1 MGTSVEEETVR
12 PSLRWNVADVT
23 LTVVIAVASGIIFWG
38 IGLISE
44 PISAALKLIPVP
56 GVSAL
61 YYGLFY
67 FAGPLA
73 AIMVRKPGAALFGEF
88 IAAMVELTVGS
99 HWGGI
104 GTVLPGFVQGLFAE
118 FAFLF
123 VMYRKWNVGLTALSG
138 ALAGLGGIVST
149 YPSYYA
155 GVPIFGAFMMIHTLC
170 SMISGAVIGG
180 VVMWYLYKGI
190 AATGALSRF
199 ASGKEVRA

>member
-1 MGTSVEEETVR
+1 MGTSDEKEIVR

-23 LTVVIAVASGIIFWG
+23 LTVVVAVVSGIIFWG
-38 IGLISE
+38 VALADG
-44 PISAALKLIPVP
+44 PISATLKLIPVP

-61 YYGLFY
+61 SYGLYY

-73 AIMVRKPGAALFGEF
+73 AIMVRKPGAALFSEF
-88 IAAMVELTVGS
+88 IAAIVELTIGS
-99 HWGGI
+99 QWGGI
-104 GTVLPGFVQGLFAE
+104 GTILPGLVQGLFAE

-123 VMYRKWNVGLTALSG
+123 VLYRKWNVGLSSLSG
-138 ALAGLGGIVST
+138 ALAGLGGIIIS
-149 YPSYYA
+149 YPFYYA
-155 GVPIFGAFMMIHTLC
+155 GVPIFGEYMMIHTIC

-180 VVMWYLYKGI
+180 VLMWYLYKGI

>member
-1 MGTSVEEETVR
+1 MGASVEEETVR

-23 LTVVIAVASGIIFWG
+23 LTVVVAVASGIIFWG

-104 GTVLPGFVQGLFAE
+104 GTVLPGFVQGLF
-118 FAFLF
+118 
-123 VMYRKWNVGLTALSG
+123 MYRKWNVGLTALSG
-138 ALAGLGGIVST
+138 ALAGLGGIVAV
-149 YPSYYA
+149 YPFYYA
-155 GVPIFGAFMMIHTLC
+155 GVPIFGAFMIIHTIC

>member
-1 MGTSVEEETVR
+1 MGASVEEETVR
-12 PSLRWNVADVT
+12 PSLRWNVADIT
-23 LTVVIAVASGIIFWG
+23 LTVVVAVVSGIIFWG
-38 IGLISE
+38 VALADG
-44 PISAALKLIPVP
+44 PISATLKLIPVP

-61 YYGLFY
+61 SYGLYY

-73 AIMVRKPGAALFGEF
+73 AILVRKPGAALFSEL
-88 IAAMVELTVGS
+88 IAAMVELTIGS
-99 HWGGI
+99 QWGGI
-104 GTVLPGFVQGLFAE
+104 GTILPGFVQGLFAE

-123 VMYRKWNVGLTALSG
+123 FMYRKWNVGLSALSG

-149 YPSYYA
+149 YPFYYA
-155 GVPIFGAFMMIHTLC
+155 GVPIFGSFMVIHTIC

-180 VVMWYLYKGI
+180 VLMWYLYKGI

>member
-1 MGTSVEEETVR
+1 MGASVEEETVR
-12 PSLRWNVADVT
+12 PSLRWNVADIT
-23 LTVVIAVASGIIFWG
+23 LTVVVAVASGIIFWG

-104 GTVLPGFVQGLFAE
+104 GT
-118 FAFLF
+118 
-123 VMYRKWNVGLTALSG
+123 
-138 ALAGLGGIVST
+138 
-149 YPSYYA
+149 
-155 GVPIFGAFMMIHTLC
+155 
-170 SMISGAVIGG
+170 
-180 VVMWYLYKGI
+180 
-190 AATGALSRF
+190 
-199 ASGKEVRA
+199 

>member
-44 PISAALKLIPVP
+44 P
-56 GVSAL
+56 
-61 YYGLFY
+61 
-67 FAGPLA
+67 
-73 AIMVRKPGAALFGEF
+73 
-88 IAAMVELTVGS
+88 
-99 HWGGI
+99 I

-149 YPSYYA
+149 YPFYYA